1 MNAYW
6 LSKRQSNDQ
15 HVFQENRTAKN
26 WGRSDIL
33 HQKWTFFHNGTI
45 QAWTPYVREN
55 SKCEASLSLAFLFK
69 EGGWNKKLTW
79 FSHLSIFL
87 NQEQTAEER
96 VSCDSLPLPN
106 LLHSCFFRS
115 MPFFFGFPHYTLLV
129 YGTTACSTGLPGTP
143 LGAVYLTHT
152 RKTNFKF
159 LLCNNSSS

>member
-15 HVFQENRTAKN
+15 HVFQENRIAKN

-33 HQKWTFFHNGTI
+33 RQKWTFFHNGTI

-55 SKCEASLSLAFLFK
+55 SKCEASLSLVFLFK

-79 FSHLSIFL
+79 FSHLSIFF

-106 LLHSCFFRS
+106 LLHSCFFHS
-115 MPFFFGFPHYTLLV
+115 MPFFWLSSLY
-129 YGTTACSTGLPGTP
+129 P
-143 LGAVYLTHT
+143 LGLWYHSLFHGPPRDTLGCCLF
-152 RKTNFKF
+152 NPY
-159 LLCNNSSS
+159 S